1 MRFEY
6 HRLACRF
13 AIAVAAVLIAGRA
26 AQAGQISIAVA
37 ANFTEA
43 AKQIGDAF
51 EAETG
56 HDAVLSFGSTG
67 QLYTQISQ
75 GAPFEVFLAADAL
88 RPARAVSEGY
98 GVDGTAFTYAVGRI
112 VLWSADADLVNGG
125 ETLTGGGFD
134 KIAIANPET
143 APYGTAA
150 VEAMKALGV
159 FDALA
164 AKIVRGNNIAQTFQ
178 FVQTGNAELGF
189 VALSQIAADDDGSR
203 WVVPSELYAPI
214 RQDAV
219 LLKAGTGNEAAS
231 DFLDFLKG
239 DTATAIIEKYG
250 YGVESAK

>member
-1 MRFEY
+1 M
-6 HRLACRF
+6 
-13 AIAVAAVLIAGRA
+13 
-26 AQAGQISIAVA
+26 
-37 ANFTEA
+37 
-43 AKQIGDAF
+43 
-51 EAETG
+51 
-56 HDAVLSFGSTG
+56 
-67 QLYTQISQ
+67 
-75 GAPFEVFLAADAL
+75 
-88 RPARAVSEGY
+88 
-98 GVDGTAFTYAVGRI
+98 
-112 VLWSADADLVNGG
+112 NGG

-150 VEAMKALGV
+150 VEAMRALGV